1 MVDASRRSRFAC
13 TASSAILSR
22 SPRDRTASSRAT
34 APLIVTLLDRFR
46 RTRSVSL
53 ELAAPLSAEDMTVQ
67 SMDDVSPTKW
77 HLAHTSWFFETFALQ
92 RQCGVGPVG
101 EPGYEV
107 IFNSYYNGVGPQY
120 HRPSR
125 GLLTRPGV
133 DEVLAYRARVDEALE
148 RELER
153 RQDDEG
159 LARIVELGLQ
169 HEQQHQEL
177 ILTDIQ
183 HVLSMNPLA
192 PRYHEPALPPA
203 GEVRPLGW
211 HAFEGGAHDVG
222 HDVGHDDRDD
232 SSPPRRFA
240 YDNESPRHRV
250 QLVDYELADRLV
262 TNGEVRAFIGDG
274 GYERAELWHDEGW
287 AEVRA
292 EQRGAPLYWTLRD
305 GEWWRHS
312 LHGTHPVRDA
322 DPATHLSWFE
332 ASAIA
337 AWMDARLPTE
347 FEWERAAS
355 EVPVAG
361 NFRESAHFTP
371 LAPAAHGAP
380 GAHGDHRDQHANDDT
395 APRQLF
401 GDCWE
406 WTSSAYSPYPGYR
419 AAPGALG
426 EYNGKFMV
434 NQYVLR
440 GGSCATSADH
450 VRATYRNF
458 FPARARW
465 QFSGLRLARDAR

>member
-1 MVDASRRSRFAC
+1 M
-13 TASSAILSR
+13 
-22 SPRDRTASSRAT
+22 
-34 APLIVTLLDRFR
+34 
-46 RTRSVSL
+46 
-53 ELAAPLSAEDMTVQ
+53 ELAAPLSAEDMAVQ

-77 HLAHTSWFFETFALQ
+77 HLAHTSWFFETFVL
-92 RQCGVGPVG
+92 RRVCGAAPVG

-125 GLLTRPGV
+125 GLLTRPGTS
-133 DEVLAYRARVDEALE
+133 EVLAYRARVDEALE

-153 RQDDEG
+153 RAGDAD
-159 LARIVELGLQ
+159 LARVVELGLQ

-203 GEVRPLGW
+203 GDAAPLRW
-211 HAFEGGAHDVG
+211 HAFEGGAHE
-222 HDVGHDDRDD
+222 VGHDDRRDD
-232 SSPPRRFA
+232 RSPHDFA

-262 TNGEVRAFIGDG
+262 TNGEVRAFIEDG

-287 AEVRA
+287 AEARA
-292 EQRGAPLYWTLRD
+292 EQRRAPLYWTERD
-305 GEWWRHS
+305 GVWHRHS
-312 LHGTHPVRDA
+312 LHGTHAVRDA

-332 ASAIA
+332 ASAVA
-337 AWMDARLPTE
+337 AWMGARLPTE
-347 FEWERAAS
+347 FEWERAARDRS
-355 EVPVAG
+355 VAG
-361 NFRESAHFTP
+361 NFRERAVYTP
-371 LAPAAHGAP
+371 LPPDPSADADP
-380 GAHGDHRDQHANDDT
+380 D

-406 WTSSAYSPYPGYR
+406 WTSSAYAPYPGFR

-440 GGSCATSADH
+440 GGSCASASDH
-450 VRATYRNF
+450 LRATYRNF